1 MAKKKKVIST
11 ATNKQIE
18 PTTSKYK
25 KGVATKNT
33 VATQVATSDMLFKK
47 QNYLWMFGGIGLIAL
62 GLILM
67 SGGSMPNADTWD
79 ANLIYS
85 FRRITLAP
93 IVILTGLAFQIVAI
107 FKK

>member
-1 MAKKKKVIST
+1 MAKKKKVIIT
-11 ATNKQIE
+11 GEKKAIE
-18 PTTSKYK
+18 PTTSKYRK
-25 KGVATKNT
+25 AISSKSNDSVS
-33 VATQVATSDMLFKK
+33 VTSNEMLFKK
-47 QNYLWMFGGIGLIAL
+47 ENYKWMFGGIGLIAL

-67 SGGSMPNADTWD
+67 SGGHMPDSNTWD
-79 ANLIYS
+79 PDLIYS